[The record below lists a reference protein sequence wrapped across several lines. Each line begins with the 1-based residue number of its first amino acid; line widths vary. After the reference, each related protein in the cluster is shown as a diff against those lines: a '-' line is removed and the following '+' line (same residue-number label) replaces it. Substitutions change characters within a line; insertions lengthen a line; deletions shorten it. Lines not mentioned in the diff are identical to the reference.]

1 MEYSGD
7 VLSTWRLLISDAP
20 IVDVQNALLSL
31 PATSSYTFDADPTT
45 TSADLDALESGAS
58 LLLNLTSPAAK
69 AMARNVHVGIQVVST
84 EETCC
89 GIFNA
94 KEVRVRMDPVVRL
107 CGSGVSG
114 KGGCTNTA
122 HRAYKLDFT
131 GSRLLIETP
140 VASRATPPAFFSLPY
155 LRVED
160 LPRGRVIDRVKEL
173 KAPVNVWRSFFA
185 GTSIVL
191 PVLMAEAKTHH
202 GLSVS
207 TAFNSPNPGAT
218 KDQESPMSF
227 DLVENEDGV
236 EETKQEVVNQEAEE
250 PFNVDFLD
258 ADPVQSLQEL
268 PLSGPSDVDAAKAYF
283 NNEASKL
290 EQEMFGIQGDDPSH
304 PYNSSSSSSVGSSS
318 SSSKVPS
325 RRDPQTRSNDSSS
338 SMRSKR
344 VPSVIA
350 DSTLESMF
358 KQILSNQDR
367 LEKRV
372 FALEGENRDLRGKIS
387 RVKSAAAKAVVVAK
401 SADAIAR
408 GTEVFARKIGT
419 QIKSEFT
426 KALEAAKE
434 EVLSTVGKRTTP
446 DVSDAMRDLSALL
459 MWRKTLDSRIGSLEV
474 DMRDEDGLLSTLIRE
489 CKTALAAGDAT
500 SFTAAGYTLTNEESV
515 LAMIQPLDGKNN
527 YGGFV
532 NMKVIFSLCGDVVT
546 NLSEN
551 MLLHKAT
558 KGADFEDTYSARVNT
573 AYVVP
578 FPSVFGRKST
588 TGDSVKMVWTS
599 PFKSHAAFAGG
610 MKNGGKTVTE
620 RQIRKVVEMCRG
632 QIRRKFPARKYPMQ
646 NAVACAML
654 ETAAFAAFDFLDAI
668 SNFYFIMTSTG
679 LSPSAAW
686 SNTQDMMLRIFEE
699 LEVVSSECG
708 EEDADAG
715 LIWSSMQI
723 ANKVVEFQRFRWSE
737 HPCICSMLMFSVLE
751 RLGEDRV
758 APEDSAAADA
768 LEECRK
774 NHEAIEDLLD
784 KQKKDHEKAA
794 EALNQ
799 VKQLKESIKGK
810 KDSPSK

>member
-1 MEYSGD
+1 
-7 VLSTWRLLISDAP
+7 
-20 IVDVQNALLSL
+20 
-31 PATSSYTFDADPTT
+31 
-45 TSADLDALESGAS
+45 
-58 LLLNLTSPAAK
+58 
-69 AMARNVHVGIQVVST
+69 
-84 EETCC
+84 
-89 GIFNA
+89 
-94 KEVRVRMDPVVRL
+94 
-107 CGSGVSG
+107 
-114 KGGCTNTA
+114 
-122 HRAYKLDFT
+122 
-131 GSRLLIETP
+131 
-140 VASRATPPAFFSLPY
+140 
-155 LRVED
+155 
-160 LPRGRVIDRVKEL
+160 
-173 KAPVNVWRSFFA
+173 
-185 GTSIVL
+185 
-191 PVLMAEAKTHH
+191 
-202 GLSVS
+202 
-207 TAFNSPNPGAT
+207 
-218 KDQESPMSF
+218 
-227 DLVENEDGV
+227 
-236 EETKQEVVNQEAEE
+236 
-250 PFNVDFLD
+250 
-258 ADPVQSLQEL
+258 
-268 PLSGPSDVDAAKAYF
+268 
-283 NNEASKL
+283 
-290 EQEMFGIQGDDPSH
+290 
-304 PYNSSSSSSVGSSS
+304 
-318 SSSKVPS
+318 
-325 RRDPQTRSNDSSS
+325 
-338 SMRSKR
+338 
-344 VPSVIA
+344 
-350 DSTLESMF
+350 
-358 KQILSNQDR
+358 
-367 LEKRV
+367 
-372 FALEGENRDLRGKIS
+372 
-387 RVKSAAAKAVVVAK
+387 
-401 SADAIAR
+401 
-408 GTEVFARKIGT
+408 
-419 QIKSEFT
+419 
-426 KALEAAKE
+426 
-434 EVLSTVGKRTTP
+434 
-446 DVSDAMRDLSALL
+446 
-459 MWRKTLDSRIGSLEV
+459 
-474 DMRDEDGLLSTLIRE
+474 
-489 CKTALAAGDAT
+489 
-500 SFTAAGYTLTNEESV
+500 
-515 LAMIQPLDGKNN
+515 
-527 YGGFV
+527 
-532 NMKVIFSLCGDVVT
+532 
-546 NLSEN
+546 
-551 MLLHKAT
+551 
-558 KGADFEDTYSARVNT
+558 VNT